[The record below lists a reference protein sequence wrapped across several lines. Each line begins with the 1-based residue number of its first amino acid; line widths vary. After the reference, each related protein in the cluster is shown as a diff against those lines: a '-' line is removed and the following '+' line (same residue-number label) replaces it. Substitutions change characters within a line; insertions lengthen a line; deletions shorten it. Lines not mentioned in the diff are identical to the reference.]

1 MEQVLSLRPFVPAK
15 DFAAAKR
22 FYQALGFTLSGED
35 HKVAFLKLGEFSFI
49 LQDFYVKEFAE
60 NFMMQVLV
68 RDVDRWWQR
77 VDAASL
83 VAEFGVREARAPK
96 LQPWG
101 MKVGFL
107 FDPSGILWH
116 IAEAKF

>member
-1 MEQVLSLRPFVPAK
+1 MEQILSLRPFVPAK
-15 DFAAAKR
+15 DFALSKR
-22 FYQALGFTLSGED
+22 YYQTLGFTLTGED
-35 HKVAFLKLGEFSFI
+35 DKVAFLKLGDFSFI

-68 RDVDRWWQR
+68 RNLDSWWQR
-77 VDAASL
+77 VDAAKL
-83 VAEFGVREARAPK
+83 EAEYGVREPRAPK
-96 LQPWG
+96 IQPWG

-107 FDPSGILWH
+107 IDPTGVLWH